1 MNLLDKIIGAFSPR
15 AGAERQYY
23 RQLIDTRSHYDAA
36 ASGRLQSQWTVHN
49 EPAEFENEFDRNI
62 IRARARDLE
71 RNSDIENAALRSYR
85 RNIPGAGIHL
95 RPLPPTQKQTKQ
107 LSELWQKWIKAKNCD
122 VTGTQSLPEMFR
134 MLIQRKIV
142 DGGILVIKRYT
153 KYGIIPFQL
162 QCLEVDALDNS
173 QMVPHTEGNRV
184 IGGVEVNSFGRPEGY
199 WIKQVQP
206 DGFGVAPSI
215 YLEAKDVIY
224 YFTKHRPTQ
233 VREISDMAPTIT
245 RVKDV
250 DEYMNAETVK
260 EKIAASL
267 AVFIKKTNPAT
278 GTYGRN
284 GNTSGPQVM
293 YQGKRIVPG
302 MIMEMNPG
310 DEAQFLE
317 PKSTGTDATSFVK
330 LNQRMISAGQGLSY
344 EAMTRD
350 MSGTNY
356 SSARQGLIEDDLTY
370 DEEREGFIKAFLDE
384 VYETFVIS
392 AWLSGKFDAPD
403 FWENKDKYFEHQWV
417 MNPKRW
423 IDPSKESSATKT
435 ALQTGQKTFQ
445 QVCAENGRDWKAVI
459 DEFAES
465 QKYGETKGINLAQ
478 IIFGKDIEELEQETE
493 SEPPVDGDKSSENDG
508 GEENKDGKENG
519 NGEESGSGSSDE
531 SKGSDGEESSGQ
543 E

>member
-1 MNLLDKIIGAFSPR
+1 
-15 AGAERQYY
+15 
-23 RQLIDTRSHYDAA
+23 
-36 ASGRLQSQWTVHN
+36 
-49 EPAEFENEFDRNI
+49 
-62 IRARARDLE
+62 
-71 RNSDIENAALRSYR
+71 
-85 RNIPGAGIHL
+85 
-95 RPLPPTQKQTKQ
+95 
-107 LSELWQKWIKAKNCD
+107 
-122 VTGTQSLPEMFR
+122 MFR

-162 QCLEVDALDNS
+162 QCLEVDTLDNS

-206 DGFGVAPSI
+206 DGFGVALSI

-310 DEAQFLE
+310 DEAQFL
-317 PKSTGTDATSFVK
+317 A
-330 LNQRMISAGQGLSY
+330 
-344 EAMTRD
+344 
-350 MSGTNY
+350 
-356 SSARQGLIEDDLTY
+356 
-370 DEEREGFIKAFLDE
+370 
-384 VYETFVIS
+384 
-392 AWLSGKFDAPD
+392 
-403 FWENKDKYFEHQWV
+403 
-417 MNPKRW
+417 
-423 IDPSKESSATKT
+423 
-435 ALQTGQKTFQ
+435 
-445 QVCAENGRDWKAVI
+445 
-459 DEFAES
+459 
-465 QKYGETKGINLAQ
+465 
-478 IIFGKDIEELEQETE
+478 
-493 SEPPVDGDKSSENDG
+493 
-508 GEENKDGKENG
+508 
-519 NGEESGSGSSDE
+519 
-531 SKGSDGEESSGQ
+531 
-543 E
+543 